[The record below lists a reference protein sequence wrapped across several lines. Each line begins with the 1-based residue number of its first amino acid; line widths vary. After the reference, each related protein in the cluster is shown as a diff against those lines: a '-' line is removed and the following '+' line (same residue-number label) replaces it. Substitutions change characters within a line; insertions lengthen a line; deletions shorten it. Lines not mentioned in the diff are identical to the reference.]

1 MDNRVVG
8 CESGGYDYEF
18 VDPPPDTLICGICRF
33 PSKKPQLSVC
43 CGHTFCEHCI
53 DGAKIADGAFKC
65 PVCREAFSCFANK
78 QADRIIKDLKVFC
91 MYKTKGCNWLGE
103 VRSISDHL
111 EKNCRFRE
119 MDCPKG
125 CGISVQ
131 REKVF
136 WHVENECVCRIVSCV
151 HCHIT
156 GEQRFILGDHRNHC
170 PNLLVPCPNR
180 CFSSRMPK
188 GSINGHLKMC
198 PLEKICCSNE
208 CGTSLLQKD
217 LENHVKNC
225 PHQMICCQYCQHEG
239 EQDAVNGQHKE
250 QCLKFPV
257 KCPNGCEAGIMMRED
272 VEAHKRICPLEEVSC
287 EYFRVG
293 CEAKMARK
301 DLAQHNKE
309 KMEDHLSLALH
320 ELDKLEKLQT
330 SQAAAADKALQKIN
344 DRISIMEAAHHEQV
358 TELRMELQSLL
369 GICNNNWLAKISQEA
384 TKVSSGTEVMPVT
397 IRISGFRNKRDEGPW
412 TSDPF
417 YSHTD
422 GHKLKL
428 IMHGTGSGDWF
439 TNRFNSFSLS
449 LYVIYTAHE
458 KRFKRGTVKISLLNQ
473 RNDNAHHTSLMN
485 VQVPDLEE
493 DMQIGKIDRFIN
505 YDNLYR
511 ATTNCRFLESSSIFI
526 KLQWVQLDQISLV

>member
-8 CESGGYDYEF
+8 GGSGGYDYEF

-43 CGHTFCEHCI
+43 CGHTFCELCI
-53 DGAKIADGAFKC
+53 DGAKKGDGAFKC
-65 PVCREAFSCFANK
+65 PVCRADFSCFANK

-91 MYKTKGCNWLGE
+91 VCKTKGCNWQGE
-103 VRSISDHL
+103 VRNISDHL
-111 EKNCRFRE
+111 LKNCRYRE

-125 CGISVQ
+125 CGISVE

-151 HCHIT
+151 RCHIT
-156 GEQRFILGDHRNHC
+156 GEQRFILGDHQNHC

-180 CFSSRMPK
+180 CFSSGMPK
-188 GSINGHLKMC
+188 GSINGHLKIC
-198 PLEKICCSNE
+198 PLEKINCTNE
-208 CGTSLLQKD
+208 CGTFLLRKD
-217 LENHVKNC
+217 LDNHVKNC
-225 PHQMICCQYCQHEG
+225 PRQMICCQYCQQEG
-239 EQDAVNGQHKE
+239 EQHTVNGEHKE
-250 QCLKFPV
+250 QCLKLPV
-257 KCPNGCEAGIMMRED
+257 KCPNGCEAETMAREA
-272 VEAHKRICPLEEVSC
+272 VEAHRRICPLEKVSC

-301 DLAQHNKE
+301 DLAKHNKE

-330 SQAAAADKALQKIN
+330 TQAAAADRALQKIN
-344 DRISIMEAAHHEQV
+344 DRISMMEAAHHEQV
-358 TELRMELQSLL
+358 TELKMELQSLL
-369 GICNNNWLAKISQEA
+369 GACNNNWFTKINQEA
-384 TKVSSGTEVMPVT
+384 TKVSLGTQVMPVT

-428 IMHGTGSGDWF
+428 TMTGTGSGDWF
-439 TNRFNSFSLS
+439 SNRFSNFSLS
-449 LYVIYTAHE
+449 LYVIYTAQE
-458 KRFKRGTVKISLLNQ
+458 KRFKRGTIKISLLNQ
-473 RNDNAHHTSLMN
+473 RSDTAHHTSLMN
-485 VQVPDLEE
+485 VQVPDLEK
-493 DMQIGKIDRFIN
+493 DMQIGKIDRFIS

-511 ATTNCRFLESSSIFI
+511 ATTNCRYLENSSIFI
-526 KLQWVQLDQISLV
+526 KLQWLQLDQISMV